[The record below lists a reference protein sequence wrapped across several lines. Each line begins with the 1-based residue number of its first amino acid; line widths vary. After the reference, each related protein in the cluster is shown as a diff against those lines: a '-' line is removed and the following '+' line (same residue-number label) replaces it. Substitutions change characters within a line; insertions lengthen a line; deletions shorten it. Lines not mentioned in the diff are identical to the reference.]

1 MLKNKIHDKKRRQ
14 AEIKTSVEKT
24 LLVIGGI
31 FLFLFSINLL
41 GTAFNSVGQYTAD
54 TLLKATNNPFIG
66 LFIGLLIT
74 AIIQSSSTTTSM
86 IVAVVATGSLSLSN
100 AIPMVM
106 GANIGTTLTST
117 LVSLGYLNQ
126 NKAFN
131 RAIAAGSLHD
141 FFNILSTCILFPLEY
156 FYGFLTLL
164 SSRFTSIL
172 VTSPVVNFF
181 PEWPFQIFTLQPMS
195 DFIVSSVQDA
205 WILILASFILLYLS
219 INLLSKVIY
228 KLLIGDSK
236 NKFNAYIFDKPY
248 KSFGWGVLITAA
260 IQSSSVTTSLTV
272 PLVATGNISVKKVLP
287 FILGSNLGTTITA
300 LIAATL
306 KSEAAIS
313 LALAHL
319 LFNAIGVI
327 IFLPFPWMRN
337 IPVYL
342 SSLLGKIT
350 MKYKVIGFIY
360 IILTFFLIPF
370 LLIYLSQL

>member
-1 MLKNKIHDKKRRQ
+1 MVKSKIQSNEPNPPRVKNLVWKI
-14 AEIKTSVEKT
+14 
-24 LLVIGGI
+24 LVVLGGI
-31 FLFLFSINLL
+31 LLFLFSINLL
-41 GTAFNSVGQYTAD
+41 GTAFNHVGQATAD
-54 TLLKATNNPFIG
+54 TLLKATNNPFIS

-117 LVSLGYLNQ
+117 LVSLGFLNQ
-126 NKAFN
+126 NKTFN

-141 FFNILSTCILFPLEY
+141 FFNILITCILFPLEY
-156 FYGFLTLL
+156 AYGFLTLL
-164 SSRFTSIL
+164 STEFTDIL
-172 VTSPVVNFF
+172 TSSSLVSFF
-181 PEWPFQIFTLQPMS
+181 PQWPFELFTFQPIS
-195 DFIVSSVQDA
+195 DFLVSTIPNS
-205 WILILASFILLYLS
+205 WILIILSFILLYLS

-228 KLLIGDSK
+228 RLLLGDSN

-248 KSFGWGVLITAA
+248 KSFGWGLLITAS

-272 PLVATGNISVKKVLP
+272 PLVARGSTSVKKVLP
-287 FILGSNLGTTITA
+287 FILGANLGTTITA
-300 LIAATL
+300 LIAAL
-306 KSEAAIS
+306 FKSEAAIS

-319 LFNAIGVI
+319 LFNLIGVI
-327 IFLPFPWMRN
+327 IFFPIPWLRN

-342 SSLLGKIT
+342 SLLLGKFT
-350 MKYKVIGFIY
+350 MKYKVIGFLY

-370 LLIYLSQL
+370 LLIYFSQ

>member
-24 LLVIGGI
+24 LLVIVGI

-172 VTSPVVNFF
+172 ITSPVVNFF
-181 PEWPFQIFTLQPMS
+181 PEWPLQLFTLQPMS
-195 DFIVSSVQDA
+195 DFIVGSVPDA

-236 NKFNAYIFDKPY
+236 NKFKAYIFDKPY
-248 KSFGWGVLITAA
+248 KSFGWGLLITAS

-272 PLVATGNISVKKVLP
+272 PLVARGSTSVKKVLP
-287 FILGSNLGTTITA
+287 FILGANLGTTITA
-300 LIAATL
+300 LIAAL
-306 KSEAAIS
+306 FKSEAAIS

-319 LFNAIGVI
+319 LFNLIGVI
-327 IFLPFPWMRN
+327 IFFPIPWLRN

-342 SSLLGKIT
+342 SLLLGKFT
-350 MKYKVIGFIY
+350 MKYKVIGFLY

-370 LLIYLSQL
+370 LLIYFSQ